1 MFSEVIAFEVLALVK
16 NTQTPVRAT
25 SLPSVTNTLDFLLQA
40 ACWAT
45 REVAEAAAAETNIGH
60 KNNTSCHHHQ
70 LNPHIGAF
78 AFELSYN

>member
-40 ACWAT
+40 ACCVTQEA
-45 REVAEAAAAETNIGH
+45 AEAVAAETNIGH
-60 KNNTSCHHHQ
+60 KNNTSYHHHE
-70 LNPHIGAF
+70 LNPHTGVF